1 MKNVLTYIAFTKIG
15 MRSLIEIAF
24 DPKNDLKENIRDTM
38 NYLDINFFEWRKN
51 PFFKLKNIPRKSF
64 WVAHTVYKYGFQQ
77 IFVKTYKKMIEKGN
91 KPLAF

>member
-24 DPKNDLKENIRDTM
+24 DQRNDLKENIRETL

-51 PFFKLKNIPRKSF
+51 PFFKLKNVPRKSF

-77 IFVKTYKKMIEKGN
+77 IFVKPYKRLIEKGN